1 MKINKT
7 KKRKDSFTALAK
19 AWNDE
24 QKAVETAEQLV
35 VYTLL
40 LEAMDLIELLSYW
53 TVDDRPF
60 PEVDISL
67 KKARKVIGEV
77 AKRETTDKFKKINL
91 KKGV

>member
-40 LEAMDLIELLSYW
+40 LEAMDLIESMSYW
-53 TVDDRPF
+53 VVDDRPF
-60 PEVDISL
+60 PEVDVFMA
-67 KKARKVIGEV
+67 KVRKVIRNNRQV
-77 AKRETTDKFKKINL
+77 
-91 KKGV
+91 